1 MTGLFIFAA
10 WHYTRTK
17 QIVKWVRNVPAA
29 ALLCL
34 MPLAGVFDLTS
45 EIYSIRDVG
54 LKLRDIIQGNDKV
67 IQYGVNYPSVYFYT
81 LRNSELIETP
91 LTPGVDDWQ
100 FTTNDERLH
109 ALWDRKERLFLII
122 PADKTPS
129 KPLPKHIFHIIQAEG
144 MLLLS
149 NQ

>member
-1 MTGLFIFAA
+1 
-10 WHYTRTK
+10 
-17 QIVKWVRNVPAA
+17 
-29 ALLCL
+29 

-100 FTTNDERLH
+100 FTTDDERLH